1 MRRLMAGF
9 LALLIAAWPL
19 LLPPPGL
26 ANPCANNAHNNTGV
40 AQAGHTVD
48 QSGAQSNFQS
58 NFAPVDQSGSAG
70 AGGAAFG
77 GSGFGGTGLGGP
89 GGPGGPGGSP
99 TGGGVFNLNKGA
111 ADAAAGPAIA
121 AAANVGIGGGTQGS
135 SNRNASNSAGLDN
148 QAILGTAIGA
158 STAAGS
164 PNASGQNGPVGGA
177 TAFGNPNAG
186 GANGAAAAAAAP
198 GANTSQPIGG
208 SATSFGGFGG
218 TGGTGFGGT
227 GFGGSGFGGFG
238 GSTATRA
245 AGPSSV
251 SAGSL
256 SKTANVSP
264 AIASVSFNAI
274 GDPCAQ
280 NIINSNG
287 VVAVNGV
294 NTLKNNVLQ
303 ASSALIG
310 NAANTAWNQPKLNLG
325 TLPLVTGGGGGLNI
339 NPNLNFNANTNGNT
353 TSVNVGISR

>member
-1 MRRLMAGF
+1 MRRVLAVF
-9 LALLIAAWPL
+9 VALLTAGWPF

-26 ANPCANNAHNNTGV
+26 AAPCANNAHNNT
-40 AQAGHTVD
+40 AAALAGHTVD
-48 QSGAQSNFQS
+48 QAGAQSNFQS

-70 AGGAAFG
+70 AGGSGFGGTGFG
-77 GSGFGGTGLGGP
+77 GSGFGGP
-89 GGPGGPGGSP
+89 GGPGGAGGSP

-121 AAANVGIGGGTQGS
+121 AAANVGVGGGSLGP
-135 SNRNASNSAGLDN
+135 SNRQASNSAGLSN
-148 QAILGTAIGA
+148 ALLSAANA
-158 STAAGS
+158 SGS
-164 PNASGQNGPVGGA
+164 PSASGQNGPVGGA
-177 TAFGNPNAG
+177 TASGNPDAG

-198 GANTSQPIGG
+198 GAGTSQPIGG
-208 SATSFGGFGG
+208 SASSFGGFGG
-218 TGGTGFGGT
+218 TGGTGFGGS
-227 GFGGSGFGGFG
+227 GFGASGFGGPG
-238 GSTATRA
+238 GSTAART
-245 AGPSSV
+245 AGPSSL

-256 SKTANVSP
+256 SKTAHVAP
-264 AIASVSFNAI
+264 AVASVTFNAI

-287 VVAVNGV
+287 IVAVNGV
-294 NTLKNNVLQ
+294 NTIKNSVLQ

-310 NAANTAWNQPKLNLG
+310 NAANTAWNQPKLDLG

>member
-1 MRRLMAGF
+1 MRRVMAVVV
-9 LALLIAAWPL
+9 ALLTAGWPF
-19 LLPPPGL
+19 LLPPPAL

-48 QSGAQSNFQS
+48 QSGAQTNFQA
-58 NFAPVDQSGSAG
+58 NLAPVDQSGHAG
-70 AGGAAFG
+70 AG
-77 GSGFGGTGLGGP
+77 GSGFGGTGFGGTGFGGP
-89 GGPGGPGGSP
+89 GGPGGAGGSP
-99 TGGGVFNLNKGA
+99 SGGGVFNVNAGA

-121 AAANVGIGGGTQGS
+121 AAANVGVGGGTQGP
-135 SNRNASNSAGLDN
+135 SNR
-148 QAILGTAIGA
+148 QA
-158 STAAGS
+158 STSAAQTNPLLSAATASGS
-164 PNASGQNGPVGGA
+164 PSASGQNGPVGGA
-177 TAFGNPNAG
+177 TAFGNPDAG

-208 SATSFGGFGG
+208 SATSFGGPGG
-218 TGGTGFGGT
+218 FGGTGFGGT
-227 GFGGSGFGGFG
+227 GFGGSGFGGSG
-238 GSTATRA
+238 GSNAART

-256 SKTANVSP
+256 SKTAHVAP
-264 AIASVSFNAI
+264 AIASVAFNAI

-287 VVAVNGV
+287 IVAVNGV
-294 NTLKNNVLQ
+294 NTIKNSVLQ

-325 TLPLVTGGGGGLNI
+325 TFPLLTGGGGGLNI